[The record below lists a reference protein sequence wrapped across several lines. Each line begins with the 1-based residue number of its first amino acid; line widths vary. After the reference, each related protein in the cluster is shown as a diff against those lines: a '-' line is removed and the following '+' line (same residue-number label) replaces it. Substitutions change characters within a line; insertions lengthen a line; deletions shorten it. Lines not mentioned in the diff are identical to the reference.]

1 MLGFK
6 NFRCARILLSGIELI
21 HLIAK
26 GQMEDRG
33 TACTHAEQ
41 FYSRVPSSCA
51 FLTVSSWRS

>member
-41 FYSRVPSSCA
+41 F
-51 FLTVSSWRS
+51 